1 MPRIAVVN
9 RDKCQPQ
16 KCSTECKNFCPGVR
30 IGDETIVLDEEKKPI
45 ISEELCTG
53 CGICVHKCPFDAIHI
68 INLPEELEN
77 QCVHRHGPNGFAL
90 YGLPIPRKGKVSG
103 LIGRNGIGKTTALKI
118 LGGKLQPNLGK
129 KEPSTAAELK
139 EFFKGSEL
147 QAYFSELNEGEIS
160 YKPQAITRLPSEAE
174 GEIGSL
180 LDGVD
185 ERGIADQ
192 LAQDLDLE
200 EILDRKLNSLSGGEL
215 QRLGIAAAAAK
226 DSNLYYF
233 DEPSSHLDV
242 YQRLNVARTI
252 RKLAEKDKAVIV
264 VEHDLAT
271 LDYMTDYVHIVY
283 GTPNAYGVVSE
294 PRGVRAGINV
304 YLEGYLREEN
314 VRFRSNSIRFKT
326 RAPTSYQEGEEPLF
340 DFPHLTKSFDSFE
353 LNVEGGDI
361 FQGEIVGVVGPNA
374 TGKTTFAK
382 LLAGALEPTHGEL
395 KRNLKIAYK
404 PQYPQT
410 DFQGTVQEYLLSQLS
425 GLSQNFKVKVLEPL
439 GIDEIL
445 ESQIQSLS
453 GGEIQRTVIASCL
466 GQSPD
471 LYLFDEPSAYL
482 DVEHRLR
489 MAKVMKRI
497 IESRNAAAFVI
508 DHDVLAIDYLSDR
521 LLVFTGDPGVK
532 GNAKGPLEMRRGM
545 NLFLQEV
552 GVTFRRDPQTGRP
565 RVNKPHSRL
574 DEEQKKKDK
583 YYYTG

>member
-9 RDKCQPQ
+9 REKCQPE
-16 KCSTECKNFCPGVR
+16 KCSAECKNFCPGVR
-30 IGDETIVLDEEKKPI
+30 IGDETIILDEEEKPI

-53 CGICVHKCPFDAIHI
+53 CGICVHKCPFNAIHI

-77 QCVHRHGPNGFAL
+77 QCVHRYGPNGFAL
-90 YGLPIPRKGKVSG
+90 YGLPIPREGKVSG

-118 LGGKLQPNLGK
+118 LGGKLRPNLGQ
-129 KEPSTAAELK
+129 EEASTDEELK

-147 QAYFSELNEGEIS
+147 QAYFEELDELEIS
-160 YKPQAITRLPSEAE
+160 YKPQTITRLPSKVE

-180 LDGVD
+180 LDEVD
-185 ERGIADQ
+185 ERGKADQ
-192 LAQDLDLE
+192 LAKDLDLE
-200 EILDRKLNSLSGGEL
+200 EILDRKLSSLSGGEL

-252 RKLAEKDKAVIV
+252 RKLAEEGKAVIV

-283 GTPNAYGVVSE
+283 GTPNAYGVISE
-294 PRGVRAGINV
+294 PRGVRIGINV
-304 YLEGYLREEN
+304 YLEGYLKEEN
-314 VRFRSNSIRFKT
+314 VRFRSKSIRFKT
-326 RAPTSYQEGEEPLF
+326 RAPTSYQEGAKSLF
-340 DFPHLTKSFDSFE
+340 EFPHLTKSFDNFK
-353 LNVEGGDI
+353 LDVEGGDI

-382 LLAGALEPTHGEL
+382 LLAGVLDPTSGKL
-395 KRNLKIAYK
+395 KLDFKIAYK

-410 DFQGTVQEYLLSQLS
+410 EFQGTVREYLISQVPKFN
-425 GLSQNFKVKVLEPL
+425 QNFEVEVLEPL

-453 GGEIQRTVIASCL
+453 GGELQRTVIASCL
-466 GQSPD
+466 GQSSD

-489 MAKVMKRI
+489 MARVLNRV
-497 IESRNAAAFVI
+497 IESKNAAALVI

-521 LLVFTGDPGVK
+521 LLVFTGSPGIE
-532 GNAKGPLEMRRGM
+532 GNAKGPLEMRKGM

-574 DEEQKKKDK
+574 DEEQKEEGE
-583 YYYTG
+583 YYYTK